1 MLTRRRFVLGGQ
13 AILAASALCSRSLAQ
28 EYFGKFIGE
37 FEARFNPD
45 GRTVTLLSD
54 LAFID
59 PDDLR
64 WTAPKGIVVDGA
76 SIPWPLWSIVGSP
89 YTGGY
94 RRASV
99 IHDQYCDT
107 KQQGWQETH
116 YVFYR
121 ACRVDGVS
129 SLFAKLLYGAV
140 LRFGPRWEKNRNTGE
155 TIKTTPDLSPQE
167 FDKLKDWILKDDP
180 SVRDINKR
188 VLEG

>member
-1 MLTRRRFVLGGQ
+1 MLNRRHFMLGGQ
-13 AILAASALCSRSLAQ
+13 AMLAAGALGGSSSAQ

-45 GRTVTLLSD
+45 GRTVTLLSE

-59 PDDLR
+59 PDGRR

-76 SIPWPLWSIVGSP
+76 SIPRLLWTIVGSP

-107 KQQGWQETH
+107 KELTWRETH
-116 YVFYR
+116 YVFYLGS
-121 ACRVDGVS
+121 RVDGVS
-129 SLFAKLLYGAV
+129 DLYAKLLYGGV
-140 LRFGPRWEKNRNTGE
+140 LRFGPRWEINRGNGE
-155 TIKTTPDLSPQE
+155 LTTTTPDLNPEE
-167 FDKLKDWILKDDP
+167 FEKLKDWILNNDP
-180 SVRDINKR
+180 TVRDINKR
-188 VLEG
+188 VL